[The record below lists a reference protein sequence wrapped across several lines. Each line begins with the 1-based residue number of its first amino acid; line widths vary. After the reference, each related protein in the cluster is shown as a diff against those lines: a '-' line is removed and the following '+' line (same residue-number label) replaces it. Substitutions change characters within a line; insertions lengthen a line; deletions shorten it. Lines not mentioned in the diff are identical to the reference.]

1 MGEAF
6 EIRTARL
13 RIRSWRDEDIE
24 PHAAMNADPRVME
37 FFPSVMSREES
48 TAALARARERI
59 AERGF
64 SFWPVEVVGG
74 ASFIGMVGLSVP
86 SFEAPFMPAVE
97 IGWRLAADHWGQGYA
112 TEAARA
118 VLAHGFDR
126 LGLPEIV
133 AFTTAANARSRR
145 VMEKLGMRHDA
156 RGRLPPP
163 GDPGGH
169 PQRPH
174 VLYRLAR
181 AAFDPG
187 RVTPLRG
194 SRCRRHPPISPHAF
208 CDPLLPL
215 RRSLSLSPRR
225 CRWRPASTASTCTG
239 R

>member
-48 TAALARARERI
+48 TAGLARARERI

-74 ASFIGMVGLSVP
+74 ASFIGMAGLSVP

-97 IGWRLAADHWGQGYA
+97 IGWRLVADHWGQGYA
-112 TEAARA
+112 TEAARG
-118 VLAHGFDR
+118 VLAFGFER
-126 LGLPEIV
+126 LVLPEIV
-133 AFTTAANARSRR
+133 SFTTVANVRSRR
-145 VMEKLGMRHDA
+145 VMEKLGMRRAPEDDFLHPA
-156 RGRLPPP
+156 IPE
-163 GDPGGH
+163 GH
-169 PQRPH
+169 PQQPH

-181 AAFDPG
+181 ADFDPG
-187 RVTPLRG
+187 R
-194 SRCRRHPPISPHAF
+194 
-208 CDPLLPL
+208 
-215 RRSLSLSPRR
+215 
-225 CRWRPASTASTCTG
+225 
-239 R
+239 